1 MFLRTLKHVRGEQTR
16 SRGHIGSHTQLL
28 LVQVYKP
35 ADTLVPPDSWYAP
48 SDPSAPSEVSV
59 LTHAKKNI
67 GHAGRES
74 TDEAE
79 IWKSWTVIGWSL
91 KWTDSKGFLT
101 SSTSELWKWQQ
112 QLFRP
117 EITFGSSSWTLN
129 YSLILWSHWW
139 GWSSPAEPH
148 RGQKVRCCCKRHSQ
162 FSPEYYEGKS
172 RRSFLRKK
180 GMFYRLI
187 AIF

>member
-1 MFLRTLKHVRGEQTR
+1 MSVENRLGAKGISALTHSCSWCRCINLH
-16 SRGHIGSHTQLL
+16 
-28 LVQVYKP
+28 
-35 ADTLVPPDSWYAP
+35 TLVPPDSWYAP

-117 EITFGSSSWTLN
+117 EMTFGSSSWTLN

-148 RGQKVRCCCKRHSQ
+148 RGQKVRCCCRGILSLVL
-162 FSPEYYEGKS
+162 SIMRVNPGGASYE
-172 RRSFLRKK
+172 K